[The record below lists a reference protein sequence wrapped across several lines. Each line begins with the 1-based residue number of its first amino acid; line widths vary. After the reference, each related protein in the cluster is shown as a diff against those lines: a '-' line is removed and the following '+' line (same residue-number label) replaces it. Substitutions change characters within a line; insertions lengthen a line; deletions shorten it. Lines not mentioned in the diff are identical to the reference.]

1 MTDAKL
7 PTQQTPPKA
16 GVDANLPPRK
26 SWLIF
31 LVILLVNYFL
41 VRSLFPAPGDP
52 LTIPYTTFKDQA
64 SKGNV
69 ASIYSRGTSLEGR
82 LKSPITWP
90 ADEKA
95 AKAEAP
101 IKALFPQ
108 PRTGDTFMTELPAF
122 VDPGLEKFLIDH
134 GVEISAVPI

>member
-1 MTDAKL
+1 MRGTSVDIGLDKL
-7 PTQQTPPKA
+7 Q
-16 GVDANLPPRK
+16 D
-26 SWLIF
+26 F
-31 LVILLVNYFL
+31 LLAM
-41 VRSLFPAPGDP
+41 APGDP

-101 IKALFPQ
+101 IKALVPQ

-134 GVEISAVPI
+134 GVEISAVPIHEGGAWSTRTDQPKSRSAPP